1 MDLKV
6 TKAVYS
12 SLDFNVKGTVVGFI
26 NHYLCTRNRSF
37 LGANW
42 IIVNDPSDHESNGCE
57 LLSAE
62 LPVKLVYNFSTQH

>member
-12 SLDFNVKGTVVGFI
+12 SLYFNVKGRVVGFL
-26 NHYLCTRNRSF
+26 NRYLCKRNLSF

-42 IIVNDPSDHESNGCE
+42 IIVNDPSDHESNGCA
-57 LLSAE
+57 LLSAD
-62 LPVKLVYNFSTQH
+62 LPV